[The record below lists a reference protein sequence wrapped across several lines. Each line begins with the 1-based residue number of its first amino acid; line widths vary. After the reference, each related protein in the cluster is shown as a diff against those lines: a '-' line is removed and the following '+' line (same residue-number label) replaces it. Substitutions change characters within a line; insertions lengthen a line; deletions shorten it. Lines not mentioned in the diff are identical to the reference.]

1 MIPQNFSRSS
11 IAASSEN
18 SEDGLFQSF
27 IQSPD
32 SAQSNSSKTEQ
43 LFQNHFQ
50 AEDEPRDEMLQ
61 EALTD
66 DEEATRFAANLIPE
80 PEPVK
85 TLEPRRSETETSSEP
100 EMRDDE
106 PTGINTPTRGQG
118 EQETRDGEE
127 IAEGINTPS
136 SG

>member
-27 IQSPD
+27 IQSPG
-32 SAQSNSSKTEQ
+32 SARSNSSNPEQ

-66 DEEATRFAANLIPE
+66 DEEVMGSAANLIPE
-80 PEPVK
+80 PEPV
-85 TLEPRRSETETSSEP
+85 E
-100 EMRDDE
+100 
-106 PTGINTPTRGQG
+106 GGG
-118 EQETRDGEE
+118 
-127 IAEGINTPS
+127 AEAP
-136 SG
+136 

>member
-32 SAQSNSSKTEQ
+32 SAQSNSSNPEQ

-50 AEDEPRDEMLQ
+50 AEDEPRDKMLQ

-66 DEEATRFAANLIPE
+66 DEEVTGSAASLIPE

-85 TLEPRRSETETSSEP
+85 APKPREPEPVKTPEPRKTETETSSEP
-100 EMRDDE
+100 ERRDDE
-106 PTGINTPTRGQG
+106 LLNLRS
-118 EQETRDGEE
+118 
-127 IAEGINTPS
+127 N
-136 SG
+136 